1 MSDSPSP
8 SAGARRRLDAE
19 LVSRG
24 IAETRA
30 KAQGLI
36 LAGRVLL
43 SGAVCGKCGTPVK
56 EGAGIA
62 LLPDTRP
69 FASRGGGKLSGALDD
84 FGVDPAGRAAL
95 DVGAST
101 GGFTDCLLMRG
112 ASRVYAVDVGERLLD
127 DRLLR
132 DPRVVSLEKVNF
144 RHATADLLPEKVTLA
159 VVDVSFISLRHIL
172 PVLPRF
178 LAPGAEVLPLV
189 KPQFEVGKGRVGKG
203 GVVRDDALRR
213 EAVNGIAAFA
223 RESGYELLGE
233 AESRVPGPKGN
244 REVFLHLRWA
254 EPINCAK
261 GVAGGSTKRR
271 LERSGDMDVGN
282 ERRRR

>member
-1 MSDSPSP
+1 LSDPGRP
-8 SAGARRRLDAE
+8 PADPRRRLDAE
-19 LVSRG
+19 LVTRG
-24 IAETRA
+24 VAETRA

-36 LAGRVLL
+36 LSGRVRVD
-43 SGAVCGKCGTPVK
+43 GVVCTKCGRPVK
-56 EGAGIA
+56 EGEDVA
-62 LLPDTRP
+62 LLPAPRP

-84 FGVDPAGRAAL
+84 FGIDPAGRVAL

-101 GGFTDCLLMRG
+101 GGFTDCLLLRG

-144 RHATADLLPEKVTLA
+144 RHAPPDLLPERVTLA

-178 LAPGAEVLPLV
+178 LAAGGEALTLV

-213 EAVNGIAAFA
+213 EAVDGIAAFA
-223 RESGYELLGE
+223 RESGYEVLGE

-254 EPINCAK
+254 
-261 GVAGGSTKRR
+261 GGRGTDDGAA
-271 LERSGDMDVGN
+271 ERSS
-282 ERRRR
+282 

>member
-1 MSDSPSP
+1 MSDSRRPA
-8 SAGARRRLDAE
+8 AGERRRLDAE

-30 KAQGLI
+30 KAQGMI

-43 SGAVCGKCGTPVK
+43 AGVVCTKCGTPVK
-56 EGAGIA
+56 EGSDVA
-62 LLPDTRP
+62 LLQAPRP

-84 FGVDPAGRAAL
+84 FGIDPTGCVAL

-101 GGFTDCLLMRG
+101 GGFTDCMLRRG

-132 DPRVVSLEKVNF
+132 DPRVVSIEKVNF
-144 RHATADLLPEKVTLA
+144 RHATAGLLPEKAALA

-172 PVLPRF
+172 PALRVF
-178 LAPGAEVLPLV
+178 LAPGAEALPLV

-213 EAVNGIAAFA
+213 EAVDGIAEFA
-223 RESGYELLGE
+223 RENGYEVLGR

-244 REVFLHLRWA
+244 REVFLHLRW
-254 EPINCAK
+254 K
-261 GVAGGSTKRR
+261 GPLDFGGGGR
-271 LERSGDMDVGN
+271 
-282 ERRRR
+282 

>member
-1 MSDSPSP
+1 LSDSPHP
-8 SAGARRRLDAE
+8 AVGARRRLDVE

-43 SGAVCGKCGTPVK
+43 AGGVCTKCGTPVP
-56 EGAGIA
+56 EGADVT
-62 LLPDTRP
+62 LLPAPRP
-69 FASRGGGKLSGALDD
+69 FASRGGGKLFGALDD
-84 FGVDPAGRAAL
+84 FVIDPSGRVAL

-101 GGFTDCLLMRG
+101 GGFTDCLLRCG

-144 RHATADLLPEKVTLA
+144 RHAAGGLLPEKVTLA

-178 LAPGAEVLPLV
+178 LASGAEVLPLV

-213 EAVNGIAAFA
+213 EAVDGIAAFA
-223 RESGYELLGE
+223 RETGYDVLDE

-244 REVFLHLRWA
+244 REVFLHLRW
-254 EPINCAK
+254 P
-261 GVAGGSTKRR
+261 GGSKGPLDFGGGGR
-271 LERSGDMDVGN
+271 
-282 ERRRR
+282 

>member
-1 MSDSPSP
+1 MSESPHP
-8 SAGARRRLDAE
+8 GAGARRRLDAE
-19 LVSRG
+19 LVARG
-24 IAETRA
+24 AAETRA

-43 SGAVCGKCGTPVK
+43 AGVVCTKCGAPVK
-56 EGAGIA
+56 QGADVA
-62 LLPDTRP
+62 LLPASRP
-69 FASRGGGKLSGALDD
+69 FASRGGGKLAGALED
-84 FGVDPAGRAAL
+84 FGIDPAGRVAL

-101 GGFTDCLLMRG
+101 GGFTDCLLRGG
-112 ASRVYAVDVGERLLD
+112 ASRVFAVDVGERLLD

-144 RHATADLLPEKVTLA
+144 RHATDGLLPEKVTLA

-178 LAPGAEVLPLV
+178 LASGAEVLPLV

-213 EAVNGIAAFA
+213 EAVDGIAAFA
-223 RESGYELLGE
+223 RETGYEVVGE
-233 AESRVPGPKGN
+233 AESRVTGPKGN

-254 EPINCAK
+254 
-261 GVAGGSTKRR
+261 GGENGP
-271 LERSGDMDVGN
+271 LDFGGGGG
-282 ERRRR
+282 